1 MKNLSENVRALV
13 CACGKV
19 YQLKVKFFVTA
30 SSYERAAAKER
41 EGNPA
46 TTAIRVCNVQ
56 KREKFF
62 LFFSSV

>member
-41 EGNPA
+41 EGSHHSDPCMQRA
-46 TTAIRVCNVQ
+46 KERKV
-56 KREKFF
+56 FSF
-62 LFFSSV
+62 L